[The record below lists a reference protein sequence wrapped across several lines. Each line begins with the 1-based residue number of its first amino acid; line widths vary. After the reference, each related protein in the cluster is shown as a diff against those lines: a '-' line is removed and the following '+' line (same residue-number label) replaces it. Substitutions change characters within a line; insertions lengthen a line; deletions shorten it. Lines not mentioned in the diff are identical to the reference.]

1 MTKKKPEKF
10 KSGEKAGKDG
20 ESGGKTSG
28 KANDNRAD
36 DALAKALADFSF
48 DAPALDPLIE
58 ARAYRSGGYP
68 YADRPKRKV
77 YERELLG
84 LQIELLKLQSWVRDK
99 GERVALVFEGRDA
112 AGKGGTIHRL
122 TQHLNPRSV
131 RIVALAKPTEV
142 ESGQWYFQRYVPHMP
157 SRGEIAIFDRS
168 WYNRAVVEPVMG
180 FCTPQQTAD
189 FLEQVPVFEK
199 MLADDGIRLF
209 KLWLDIGREM
219 QLKRLFARKLDPLK
233 RWKLSP
239 VDFSA
244 PARWDAIS
252 RARNTMIARTHEP
265 VPWIAI
271 LSNDKMRARLGTIRH
286 FLSHL
291 PYDGRD
297 DMVIGVPDPEIVLDG
312 RDLLTR
318 QTA

>member
-10 KSGEKAGKDG
+10 KSGEKAGKSG
-20 ESGGKTSG
+20 KTGGKPGGKIDAATSDTG
-28 KANDNRAD
+28 
-36 DALAKALADFSF
+36 LAKALASFSF

-58 ARAYRSGGYP
+58 TRAYRSGGYP
-68 YADRPKRKV
+68 YADRPKRKT
-77 YERELLG
+77 YEKDLLG
-84 LQIELLKLQSWVRDK
+84 LQIELLKLQNWVRDK

-131 RIVALAKPTEV
+131 RVVALSKPTEL
-142 ESGQWYFQRYVPHMP
+142 EAGQWYFQRYVAHMP
-157 SRGEIAIFDRS
+157 SRGEIVIFDRS

-244 PARWDAIS
+244 PARWEAIS
-252 RARNTMIARTHEP
+252 KARDAMIAATHEP
-265 VPWIAI
+265 VPWTAI
-271 LSNDKMRARLGTIRH
+271 LANDKMRARLGTIRH
-286 FLSHL
+286 ILSHL

-297 DMVIGVPDPEIVLDG
+297 DTVIGVPDPAIVLDG
-312 RDLLTR
+312 RALLTR